1 MTTGPTV
8 DAAEPT
14 TETAPVRPGEELDWA
29 SLEAFL
35 RASVPGLEGEFS
47 VLQFPRGSAN
57 LTYQVTIGGTR
68 LVVRR
73 PPLGKVAPGAHDMV
87 REYRVLSKLHA
98 AYDRA
103 PRALVMSE
111 DVAVIGAPF
120 LVTEYRPGVVVWG
133 EIPDTMAHRP
143 DAGRAIGF
151 AVTDALAD
159 LHDVDP
165 AAVGLEGLGRPD
177 GYLERQVRGWIGRY
191 EAVAEPGKEIV
202 AEVGRRLA
210 ELMPDRASGS
220 VIHNDFKVDNCQ
232 FRPDDPDR
240 VVSVFD
246 WDMATLGDPLADL
259 GTLLNY
265 WPDDDAGAAT
275 AIPGLDRLGLPRK
288 DDAVA
293 RYAERRGLDLT
304 RADLLWYE
312 ALGCWK
318 TAVIMQQLYMRWVRG
333 ESTDPRMG
341 ERGGPVAPLARR
353 ADELLGRIPS
363 ARTSGRTHS

>member
-1 MTTGPTV
+1 MSTV
-8 DAAEPT
+8 HDDAAAEPT

-29 SLEAFL
+29 RLEGFL
-35 RASVPGLEGEFS
+35 RAEVPGLTGDFS

-57 LTYQVTIGGTR
+57 LTYQVTIGDTR

-73 PPLGKVAPGAHDMV
+73 PPLGKVAPGAHDMT
-87 REYRVLSKLHA
+87 REYRVLARLNA

-103 PRALVMSE
+103 PRALALGE
-111 DVAVIGAPF
+111 DVSVIGAPF
-120 LVTEYRPGVVVWG
+120 LVTEYRAGVVVWN
-133 EIPDTMAHRP
+133 EIPATMGHRA
-143 DAGRAIGF
+143 DAGRAIGL

-177 GYLERQVRGWIGRY
+177 GYLERQVRGWTSRW
-191 EAVAEPGKEIV
+191 EAVAEPGKEV
-202 AEVGRRLA
+202 VGRVGEELLARL
-210 ELMPDRASGS
+210 PQRGTGS
-220 VIHNDFKVDNCQ
+220 IIHNDFKIDNCQ
-232 FRPDDPDR
+232 FLPTDPDR

-265 WPDDDAGAAT
+265 WPDADAAA
-275 AIPGLDRLGLPRK
+275 AIAVPGLDQLGLPTK
-288 DDAVA
+288 DEVVA

-341 ERGGPVAPLARR
+341 ERGGPVVPLATR
-353 ADELLGRIPS
+353 ALELLGS
-363 ARTSGRTHS
+363 AQRHERLDS

>member
-1 MTTGPTV
+1 MTSATE
-8 DAAEPT
+8 AA

-29 SLEAFL
+29 RLETFL
-35 RASVPGLEGEFS
+35 RDTVPGLEGDFS

-57 LTYQVTIGGTR
+57 LTYQVTIGETR

-73 PPLGKVAPGAHDMV
+73 PPLGKVAPGAHDMT
-87 REYRVLSKLHA
+87 REYRVLSRLNA

-103 PRALVMSE
+103 PRALALGE
-111 DVAVIGAPF
+111 DDSVVGAPF
-120 LVTEYRPGVVVWG
+120 LVTEYRSGVVVWDQ
-133 EIPDTMAHRP
+133 IPATMAHRP
-143 DAGRAIGF
+143 DAGRAIGL

-165 AAVGLEGLGRPD
+165 VAVGLEGLGRPD
-177 GYLERQVRGWIGRY
+177 GYLERQVRGWTSRW
-191 EAVAEPGKEIV
+191 EAVAEDGKEV
-202 AEVGRRLA
+202 VGEVGVRLL
-210 ELMPDRASGS
+210 ELMPDRGSGS
-220 VIHNDFKVDNCQ
+220 VIHNDFKIDNCQ
-232 FRPDDPDR
+232 FAPADPDR

-265 WPDDDAGAAT
+265 WPDTDASAAI
-275 AIPGLDRLGLPRK
+275 AIPGLDRLGLPSK
-288 DDAVA
+288 DEVVA

-333 ESTDPRMG
+333 ESTDPRMA
-341 ERGGPVAPLARR
+341 ERGGPVVALATR
-353 ADELLGRIPS
+353 ALELLGT
-363 ARTSGRTHS
+363 ARPHGRKNS